1 MVATRTA
8 STAALRAEALRE
20 AEWWYQDMRGA
31 SRHARIRLERVS
43 KRDKARK
50 SDRFRGLKRAAK
62 EAARYEAEALVEL
75 NEAIEECKSVPASK
89 SSQISGLYPQ
99 RM

>member
-20 AEWWYQDMRGA
+20 AEWWYKDMRGA

-43 KRDKARK
+43 KRNKARK
-50 SDRFRGLKRAAK
+50 GDRFRGLEKAAK

-75 NEAIEECKSVPASK
+75 NVAIEECKRVPAPSC
-89 SSQISGLYPQ
+89 SIS
-99 RM
+99 RAS